1 METASAVSEDVLA
14 FLADEQRQ
22 CGLQSNMG
30 VMSGRLKGLEHF
42 RLESVLEKTCMVT
55 QEA

>member
-1 METASAVSEDVLA
+1 MSEDVLA

-30 VMSGRLKGLEHF
+30 AMSGRLKGLEHF
-42 RLESVLEKTCMVT
+42 RLENVLEKTCMVT